1 MGIFSRMNR
10 VIKSNLNSLV
20 DQAEDPEKLIAQ
32 TVIDME
38 KEVKRAR
45 KDLVGTLGTAKRLV
59 KKAREYEEEVTDWE
73 RKATLAIKAGD
84 DDLAREGLRRKARAK
99 QQADDAKDQALS
111 AESAADEMK
120 STLDRIERKIE
131 ELKNKKGSLAAQV
144 KRARQAP
151 STAAGGAAG
160 SGRFQSEALDEL
172 DRMTGQIDQLEA
184 EVEVANVLDDPKR
197 ADVDAKFRALEKDTK
212 GGAVEDELAA
222 LKAKLGG

>member
-20 DQAEDPEKLIAQ
+20 DKAEDPEKLIGQ
-32 TVIDME
+32 TVMDME
-38 KEVKRAR
+38 SEVKRAR
-45 KDLVGTLGTAKRLV
+45 KDLLSTLGTAKRLV
-59 KKAREYEEEVTDWE
+59 KKATEYQEEADGWE
-73 RKATLAIKAGD
+73 DKATLAIKAGD
-84 DDLAREGLRRKARAK
+84 DDLAREALRRKARSR
-99 QQADDAKDQALS
+99 QQADDARDQAMS

-120 STLDRIERKIE
+120 STLDKVERKIE
-131 ELKNKKGSLAAQV
+131 ELKNKKGTLAAQV

-151 STAAGGAAG
+151 GIEAGGTAG

-197 ADVDAKFRALEKDTK
+197 ADVDAKFRALEKDNK
-212 GGAVEDELAA
+212 GGVVEDELAA